1 MLPSIETI
9 FENVDEKILLVFIK
23 TFEIQSCVHMFHFFQ
38 DTRQP
43 KLGDILNAI
52 DKDDPTFLVHD
63 RYAIAC
69 KNKN

>member
-43 KLGDILNAI
+43 KLGHILNAT

>member
-9 FENVDEKILLVFIK
+9 FENVDEEIPLVFIK
-23 TFEIQSCVHMFHFFQ
+23 TFQIQSCVHMFHLFQ

-43 KLGDILNAI
+43 KLGGILNATDI
-52 DKDDPTFLVHD
+52 DDPTSLVHD
-63 RYAIAC
+63 RYAIAY